1 MATSSGGRGDDPMDL
16 SALFGDDEEEV
27 GFFGLPDLPE
37 GGSGSGGFPLPPEPA
52 DVPDPSDP
60 VDASAGR
67 SRAGREHAARDRD
80 DERVDIA
87 APDVAVAGI
96 DPTTGSVTA
105 GLPLTEPVAAP
116 RHRRPAAERPST
128 APAAPAGRSMLRSN
142 LVVAIGTALSRF
154 TGMLRVLVFGI
165 VIGQTAVADAYGG
178 ANDAPNVVYELLL
191 GGVLSATLVPMFSR
205 YAEDDDRESTE
216 VVVSVGLIAL
226 CVLTFF
232 AILAAPAIFHVFSLS
247 PAEGVDVGLYRNVGT
262 WLTRIF
268 VIQIFFYGVSALFGA
283 LLNSRRSFFAP
294 SWSPVLANLFICL
307 TLLLVPSVTTG
318 GRGPQLVDVA
328 EHPGV
333 LRILGLGATVGIALQ
348 ALALLPALKRA
359 GIDLRFR
366 FDRRHPAVRQ
376 LLTMSGWTFGYV
388 MANQVAN
395 VVSQNLADPGSGRL
409 DAYNKA
415 SVFFYFPHGLLAV
428 SIATTF
434 VPEMARAV
442 ARKNKQE
449 FIERTSLGVRLIA
462 LLTLPAGLG
471 LIALSRPII
480 GALLEHGNFS
490 ATAATTTSR
499 ALAGFAIGLVG
510 FSVYLFALRGLYAH
524 HDTRS
529 PFIVSCFQNGINIVL
544 AVVFVRWWDV
554 LGLGLAFGVSYLL
567 CATWVLVILG
577 YKVPGF
583 PTREILRRIWP
594 MLLSAIVMAEVVWLV
609 SQHVGGDSGTG
620 AVARVL
626 VGAVLGAVVY
636 LGLLIALRVPEVDQ
650 LRARLPAPLRSR

>member
-1 MATSSGGRGDDPMDL
+1 MATSDGGTGNDPMDL
-16 SALFGDDEEEV
+16 SALFADSDEEG
-27 GFFGLPDLPE
+27 GFFGLPELPAS
-37 GGSGSGGFPLPPEPA
+37 GGGSGGFPLPAAPAEPI
-52 DVPDPSDP
+52 DPSAPGGFD
-60 VDASAGR
+60 VDTPR
-67 SRAGREHAARDRD
+67 
-80 DERVDIA
+80 A
-87 APDVAVAGI
+87 APARHDEFELPEVATAGI
-96 DPTTGSVTA
+96 DPSTGGVTA
-105 GLPLTEPVAAP
+105 GLPLTAPVRAP
-116 RHRRPAAERPST
+116 RRRPATADRP
-128 APAAPAGRSMLRSN
+128 APKAQGAPDGRSMVRSN
-142 LVVAIGTALSRF
+142 VVVAVGTAMSRF

-165 VIGQTAVADAYGG
+165 VIGQGAVSDAYGG

-191 GGVLSATLVPMFSR
+191 GGVLSATLVPLFSR
-205 YAEDDDRESTE
+205 HLEEDDHESTE

-226 CVLTFF
+226 CALTVV
-232 AILAAPAIFHVFSLS
+232 AIVAAPAIFHVFSLS
-247 PAEGVDVGLYRNVGT
+247 PAEGVDVDLYRNVGT

-268 VIQIFFYGVSALFGA
+268 VIQIFFYGVSAMFGA

-294 SWSPVLANLFICL
+294 AWSPVLANVFICI

-318 GRGPQLVDVA
+318 GNGPQLIDVA
-328 EHPGV
+328 DHPGV
-333 LRILGLGATVGIALQ
+333 IRILGLGATVGIALQ

-366 FDRRHPAVRQ
+366 FDRKHPAVKK

-442 ARKNKQE
+442 SRRNKQE

-462 LLTLPAGLG
+462 LLTLPAGFG
-471 LIALSRPII
+471 LLALSRPII

-490 ATAATTTSR
+490 PTAAHTTAR

-510 FSVYLFALRGLYAH
+510 FSVYLFAMRGLYAH

-529 PFIVSCFQNGINIVL
+529 PFIICCFQNAINIVL
-544 AVVFVRWWDV
+544 AVFFVRWWDV
-554 LGLGLAFGVSYLL
+554 LGLGLAFAVSYLV
-567 CATWVLVILG
+567 CAAWALVIIS

-583 PTREILRRIWP
+583 PAHEIFRRMWP
-594 MLLSAIVMAEVVWLV
+594 MLLSAVVMAEVVWLV
-609 SQHVGGDSGTG
+609 SQRFGGDAGTG
-620 AVARVL
+620 AVARVV
-626 VGAVLGAVVY
+626 VGAVLGAIVY
-636 LGLLIALRVPEVDQ
+636 VALLIALKVPEVDQ
-650 LRARLPAPLRSR
+650 LRARRPGSHRSR